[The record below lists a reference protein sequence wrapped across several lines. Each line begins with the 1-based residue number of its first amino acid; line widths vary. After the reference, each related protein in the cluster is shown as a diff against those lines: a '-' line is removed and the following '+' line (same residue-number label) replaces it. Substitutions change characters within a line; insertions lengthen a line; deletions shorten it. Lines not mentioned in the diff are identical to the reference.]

1 MFTKFLNLPI
11 FICSFIIGIVFVQLS
26 SPSNTVI
33 FVYPTP
39 DNIEHLVYKDKADN
53 CFSYNVDNIKCP
65 KDRKH
70 IKTIPVQMGA
80 AKREK
85 SIQPHKIGHPQQI
98 GQTTINKI

>member
-11 FICSFIIGIVFVQLS
+11 FICSFIIGIIFVQLS

-39 DNIEHLVYKDKADN
+39 DNIEHIVYKDKADN
-53 CFSYNVDNIKCP
+53 CFSYNIDNIKCP
-65 KDRKH
+65 KDKKQ

-80 AKREK
+80 TKRQNATK
-85 SIQPHKIGHPQQI
+85 PHQIGHLHKIGEN
-98 GQTTINKI
+98 TINKI